1 MQILCAQ
8 RQTIKVR
15 IMYVLAEKIVQIIEL
30 DLLGRDRQRKG
41 FLEQSVSCYHV
52 ISEIQEHKVL

>member
-1 MQILCAQ
+1 
-8 RQTIKVR
+8 
-15 IMYVLAEKIVQIIEL
+15 MYVLAEKIVQIIEL